1 MLMDLIVEVIGA
13 APVGW
18 EFVPYLIA
26 ALLLVVLFSF
36 LAIFLHSF
44 FRRFWR

>member
-1 MLMDLIVEVIGA
+1 MLLNMIVEIVGV

-26 ALLLVVLFSF
+26 CILSLLLFSVLGNVFTF
-36 LAIFLHSF
+36 L
-44 FRRFWR
+44 FRRFRG